1 MRCWVLWIYINTL
14 LATSWLVYHR
24 NILSSW
30 ASLHCL
36 VLSGT
41 NNSVW
46 PSHSSR
52 QTGVEFTQARRR
64 ALSTAKSKGLTSYD
78 VWHISDP
85 FRRRQSSALTSLLA
99 VPCAPW
105 WWSPRAR
112 RRAGMVPAEM
122 LSSSHQSGSL
132 PAGTGRHSVSALLL
146 PVLFVSSLSRG
157 QAWP

>member
-1 MRCWVLWIYINTL
+1 MYNPTCATIMRCWVLWIYINTL

-52 QTGVEFTQARRR
+52 QTLTKRVNFLWRVTHLWPVPATTKFGAHVAARRAVR
-64 ALSTAKSKGLTSYD
+64 AVVVIPTGTEKGRD
-78 VWHISDP
+78 GPGGD
-85 FRRRQSSALTSLLA
+85 A
-99 VPCAPW
+99 V
-105 WWSPRAR
+105 
-112 RRAGMVPAEM
+112 V
-122 LSSSHQSGSL
+122 LSSIRL
-132 PAGTGRHSVSALLL
+132 APCRYGTAQRVSVAVGLL
-146 PVLFVSSLSRG
+146 PVLFVSTLSRG